1 MTKFK
6 ALKKS
11 LELTIFSFINVHEND
26 LEIIGDLTRGTTKW
40 Q

>member
-1 MTKFK
+1 VTKFK

-11 LELTIFSFINVHEND
+11 LELMIFCLINVHGND
-26 LEIIGDLTRGTTKW
+26 LEILGDLMGGTTKW